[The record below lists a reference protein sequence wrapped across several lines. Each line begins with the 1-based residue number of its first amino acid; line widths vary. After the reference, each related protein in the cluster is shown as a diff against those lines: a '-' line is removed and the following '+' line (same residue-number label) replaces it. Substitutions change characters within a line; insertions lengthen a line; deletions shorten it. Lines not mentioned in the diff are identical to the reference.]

1 MAIVVK
7 SQAAQN
13 EIRDLVLDNW
23 KTLKDERSVRE
34 EKWKRC
40 FMSVLCEHDKKW
52 VKFARQANRSHR
64 FVNLNGDAV
73 ETVTPQIV
81 DAVLGVED
89 WLQLQPLIPGFDMAD
104 DIYADQMK
112 ALAKYQMMF
121 GRYRQEA
128 TLGAKAMMITGNCPW
143 TMSWKVMKAPDFGRT
158 NQAMEQWLSDTAEY
172 HAEYDQ
178 MKKEHGNVVMQ
189 ATLLGQEK
197 PPAPDFIEPPRPP
210 VEMDTIF
217 QGPVLRT
224 SSIFNY
230 VQEQHPNDD
239 FSSIRIGRSWRT
251 AEYLKKLSKPDET
264 GYRLYENIDKI
275 NEDSSEERESDNE
288 AEALFKMALGLEMPH
303 GVDKKQIKELH
314 GTFEVKKGGEARVYE
329 NYIAV
334 VAGNTLIR
342 CEPSPMYSGRPQL
355 NNARLIKMPGDP
367 YGTGIV
373 EKALDE
379 QDSANAIHNQVIDA
393 VNTVI
398 QPEMEVV
405 EADLTD
411 GEMKPSGPGVHHF
424 VERAGTI
431 TPIQKNFQGLGVGF
445 QAVEMAIARHERIT
459 GAINTAG
466 GSGESAT
473 RTARNTNIIAGKLG
487 SHVTA
492 FEDELI
498 NVSMNI
504 GFEMNAQYL
513 TTEQIISVTQD
524 GRLSQVKINPEAIR
538 RGWFVYSAG
547 SKHLAEKEQRTQQL
561 LMATQM
567 VDGRSATGRPSPV
580 REAELWTML
589 MKEILGDISGS
600 LVMSQDE
607 FQAKLDEFEQKQIEA
622 QVREAQLAGQGDP
635 AAASGGQGPNAGG
648 GIPGAA

>member
-1 MAIVVK
+1 MAIEVK
-7 SQAAQN
+7 STSARN
-13 EIRDLVLDNW
+13 EIRDVVLDTW
-23 KTLKDERSVRE
+23 KQLKDERAVRE

-52 VKFARQANRSHR
+52 VEFARQANRSHR
-64 FVNLNGDAV
+64 FVNLNGDAI

-81 DAVLGVED
+81 DAVLGIED
-89 WLQLQPLIPGFDMAD
+89 WLQLQPLIPGFDQAD
-104 DIYADQMK
+104 DVYADQMK

-121 GRYRQEA
+121 GKYRQEVA
-128 TLGAKAMMITGNCPW
+128 MGAKAMMITGNCPW
-143 TMSWKVMKAPDFGRT
+143 TMNWKVMKAPDFGRT
-158 NQAMEQWLSDTAEY
+158 NAAMEQWLADTAEY
-172 HAEYDQ
+172 HAEYEEIR
-178 MKKEHGNVVMQ
+178 KGYGEVVNR
-189 ATLLGQEK
+189 ATLLGQ
-197 PPAPDFIEPPRPP
+197 PAPPRPEFIEPPRPP
-210 VEMDTIF
+210 VEMDIIF
-217 QGPVLRT
+217 QGPVLKT

-251 AEYLKKLSKPDET
+251 TEYLKKMAKPDET
-264 GYRLYENIDKI
+264 GYVLYENIDKI
-275 NEDSSEERESDNE
+275 AEDSSEEREHDNE
-288 AEALFKMALGLEMPH
+288 AEALFKMAIGLEMPH
-303 GVDKKQIKELH
+303 GVEKVQIKELH
-314 GTFEVKKGGEARVYE
+314 GTFEVKKSGEARVYE
-329 NYIAV
+329 NYIAT
-334 VAGNTLIR
+334 VAGRTLIR

-379 QDSANAIHNQVIDA
+379 QDTANAVHNQVIDA

-424 VERAGTI
+424 VEKAGTV
-431 TPIQKNFQGLGVGF
+431 TPIVKNFQGLGVGF
-445 QAVEMAIARHERIT
+445 EAVAQSIARHERIT

-492 FEDELI
+492 LEDELI
-498 NVSMNI
+498 NISMNI

-513 TTEQIISVTQD
+513 TKEQIISVTQD
-524 GRLSQVKINPEAIR
+524 NRLQQVKIDPAAIR

-547 SKHLAEKEQRTQQL
+547 SKRLAEKEQRTQQL

-567 VDGRSATGRPSPV
+567 VDGRAASGRPTPV
-580 REAELWTML
+580 NEAELWTLL

-600 LVMSQDE
+600 LVMS
-607 FQAKLDEFEQKQIEA
+607 KDEFEAKMQEHEQKMIEA
-622 QVREAQLAGQGDP
+622 QVREAALAGQGNSEG
-635 AAASGGQGPNAGG
+635 AADGQGADPFGGVAG
-648 GIPGAA
+648 AS